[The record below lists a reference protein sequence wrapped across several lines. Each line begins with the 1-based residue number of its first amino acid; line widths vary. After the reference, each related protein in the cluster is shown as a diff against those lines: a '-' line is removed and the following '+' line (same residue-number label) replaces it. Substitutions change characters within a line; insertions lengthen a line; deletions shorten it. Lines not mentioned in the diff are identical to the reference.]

1 MNTTDPLWLAP
12 LRELL
17 AVVCAPDPG
26 KEGLTKLM
34 ANLAEIE
41 ALLARNRAE
50 MPPELV
56 HFLERRSYDK
66 AARLCAGGMAIPRGT
81 CGAKN

>member
-1 MNTTDPLWLAP
+1 MNIAEPIWLPP

-17 AVVCAPDPG
+17 SSVCAPQPG

-34 ANLAEIE
+34 GRLAEVEI
-41 ALLARNRAE
+41 LLAKNRAE

-66 AARLCAGGMAIPRGT
+66 AAQLCAGSVAIPRGT